1 MKVINPG
8 DRVYLPCIDSYADS
22 GETVDVPDS
31 DGASLV
37 AQGWK
42 QHKAAPAVKK
52 AAPAANEPA
61 TAEQED

>member
-42 QHKAAPAVKK
+42 QHKAAPA
-52 AAPAANEPA
+52 ANEPA